1 MFPTLNGRLQEV
13 IANLDAEDAT
23 GNAELIKQIGGILK
37 GIKNKKEEGE
47 KNPLTNLN
55 KQKTH
60 NDLRLTMGEKIQMA
74 DLFIRLLSS
83 RKTSKHITRL
93 CKKY

>member
-47 KNPLTNLN
+47 KNPLT
-55 KQKTH
+55 KS
-60 NDLRLTMGEKIQMA
+60 E
-74 DLFIRLLSS
+74 
-83 RKTSKHITRL
+83 
-93 CKKY
+93 